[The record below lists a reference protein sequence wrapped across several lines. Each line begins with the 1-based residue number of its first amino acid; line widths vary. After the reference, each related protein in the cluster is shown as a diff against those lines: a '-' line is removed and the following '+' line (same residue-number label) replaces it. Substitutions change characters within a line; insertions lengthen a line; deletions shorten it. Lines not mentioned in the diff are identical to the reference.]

1 MFFAVGSESM
11 RQAAINRKAEWKAI
25 NDQTITRLAARE
37 QPCVLFHVLL
47 MIMAWS
53 FSQTV
58 AIPNKCMIPRDVLFL
73 NVKNKKYFKCA
84 SSFSI
89 IVLKTVVHYG

>member
-25 NDQTITRLAARE
+25 NDQTITRLAARK
-37 QPCVLFHVLL
+37 QPCVLFRVLL
-47 MIMAWS
+47 MVMAWS

-58 AIPNKCMIPRDVLFL
+58 AIPNSCMIPRDVFLL
-73 NVKNKKYFKCA
+73 NVKK
-84 SSFSI
+84 
-89 IVLKTVVHYG
+89 